1 MFVCVVCKKT
11 LSILDNEICNDC
23 HKYIQNIKQKNVEKH
38 CTLCKKEAPSMKE
51 KLFVKNVM
59 SCLFLLWLLRARSF
73 PGFLL
78 FSLF

>member
-51 KLFVKNVM
+51 KIICKE
-59 SCLFLLWLLRARSF
+59 CDELLISSLASSREIVSWLSSF
-73 PGFLL
+73 
-78 FSLF
+78 